1 MVMSH
6 LLKPGVGLHSS
17 MGHLGVGAFGS
28 GTAAPSERDATA
40 ARRRMVKVVFILDGG
55 FEVVAVGSVVGM
67 LVNDDELLMSVC
79 RGRGGRFGEVL

>member
-1 MVMSH
+1 M
-6 LLKPGVGLHSS
+6 LRPEVGLHSS
-17 MGHLGVGAFGS
+17 MGHLGAGAFGS

-55 FEVVAVGSVVGM
+55 FKMVAVGSVVGM

-79 RGRGGRFGEVL
+79 RSRGGRFGEVL